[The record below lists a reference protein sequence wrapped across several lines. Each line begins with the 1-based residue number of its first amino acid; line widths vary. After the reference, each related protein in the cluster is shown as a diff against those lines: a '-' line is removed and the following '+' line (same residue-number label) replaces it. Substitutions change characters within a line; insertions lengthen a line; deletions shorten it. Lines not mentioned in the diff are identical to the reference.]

1 MRNPAKKTAAPTPPL
16 VKSTIADVARTA
28 GVSKAT
34 VSRFLNHRERLLSKD
49 IATRVEVAIAAL
61 GYSPCP
67 MAQALKRGRTKLIGL
82 VVADASNP
90 FSVAL
95 LRGAEKACQ
104 QAGYLI
110 MLFNLADDDTREQEA
125 IEVLST
131 YQVEG
136 FILNTL
142 GHDGGA
148 AANAMHQGKP
158 VVLIDRRHHDLQV
171 DFVSLDNAGAMR
183 LAVAHLV
190 DQGYRHLLYVT
201 ESVQGVS
208 TREERASSFHRWIKE
223 QQGID
228 PQLTGRTLENS
239 TQQSDRLDE
248 SLRILFASA
257 PRGQAAVIT
266 SNAVASL
273 RVVASMARLNL
284 RFGIDIG
291 LVGIDETE
299 WAPYIGPGIST
310 IAQPTGELGHIAAS
324 CLIERLTG
332 QQPPPRQ
339 ILLSGELICRGSS
352 RATPLTPP

>member
-1 MRNPAKKTAAPTPPL
+1 MKNAAPSPPL
-16 VKSTIADVARTA
+16 AKATIADVARTA

-34 VSRFLNHRERLLSKD
+34 VSRFLNHRDRLLSKD

-61 GYSPCP
+61 GYSPSP

-90 FSVAL
+90 FSIAL
-95 LRGAEKACQ
+95 LRGAEKVCQ

-125 IEVLST
+125 IEALST

-148 AANAMHQGKP
+148 AANAMSQGKP
-158 VVLIDRRHHDLQV
+158 VVLIDRRHQDLQV

-183 LAVAHLV
+183 LAIEHLV
-190 DQGYRHLLYVT
+190 AQGYRHMLYVT
-201 ESVQGVS
+201 ESVKGVS

-223 QQGID
+223 QREVD
-228 PQLTGRTLENS
+228 PLLTGRTLENS
-239 TQQSDRLDE
+239 ARQGEGLDE
-248 SLRILFASA
+248 GLRTLYASA
-257 PRGQAAVIT
+257 PCCQAAVIT
-266 SNAVASL
+266 SNAVTSL

-284 RFGIDIG
+284 RLGMDIG

-324 CLIERLTG
+324 CLIERLKG

-339 ILLSGELICRGSS
+339 ILLSGELIRRGSS
-352 RATPLTPP
+352 LTHPPTEP